1 MRTIKKP
8 IIILLITLCFFSI
21 SNYVYAAGDPI
32 GDIINDAN
40 NFIKNGENQGT
51 LVGTNEMKSF
61 SDIVYIV
68 LVSLGAVIAVIVGCV
83 LGIQYMYSSAED
95 KAKTKENLVT
105 YAIGCAVLHY
115 HYKFIK

>member
-32 GDIINDAN
+32 GDIINDA
-40 NFIKNGENQGT
+40 
-51 LVGTNEMKSF
+51 MKSF

-105 YAIGCAVLHY
+105 YAIGCAVLFGAFTIW
-115 HYKFIK
+115 KVVIEIFNTLS